1 MAGETMTLQI
11 ISPERTVFTDVAT
24 DAVVVPVTDGSMGI
38 LHNHAPM
45 VTTLR
50 VGVLRYK
57 QGNAYKRVA
66 IGGGFLEL
74 SNNRIT
80 ILADTAE
87 AGESIDVLR
96 AQEAR
101 QRAEARLRDRTENLD
116 RARAE
121 SALRRAIARL
131 KAAGEY
137 DENRNR

>member
-11 ISPERTVFTDVAT
+11 ISPERTVLTDVAT

-38 LHNHAPM
+38 LYNHAPM
-45 VTTLR
+45 VTNLR

-57 QGNAYKRVA
+57 QGGAYKRVA

-74 SNNRIT
+74 SHNRIT
-80 ILADTAE
+80 ILADSAE
-87 AGESIDVLR
+87 SGDTIDVLR

-101 QRAEARLRDRTENLD
+101 KRAEARLRERAHGVD

-121 SALRRAIARL
+121 AALQRAMIRL
-131 KAAGEY
+131 KAAGA
-137 DENRNR
+137 DDGKSR

>member
-1 MAGETMTLQI
+1 MATSTMTLQI
-11 ISPERTVFTDVAT
+11 ISPEMTVLKDVVT

-45 VTTLR
+45 VANLR
-50 VGVLRYK
+50 IGILRYK
-57 QGNAYKRVA
+57 EGGSYKRVA

-80 ILADTAE
+80 ILADSAE

-101 QRAEARLRDRTENLD
+101 KRAEARLRDRTARMD
-116 RARAE
+116 RNRAE
-121 SALRRAIARL
+121 IALKRAMSRL
-131 KAAGEY
+131 KAAGVVV
-137 DENRNR
+137 DERS